1 MNWLP
6 DLLIV
11 LGWLG
16 IVTGLWLVSV
26 PAALAIGG
34 ALLLIGGGLLARVQQ
49 PEKTRPQTDAGG

>member
-16 IVTGLWLVSV
+16 IVAGLWLVSV

-34 ALLLIGGGLLARVQQ
+34 ALLLIGGGLLARSQHAAQ
-49 PEKTRPQTDAGG
+49 GRPQTDAGG